1 MKRIFNKVYSSYFCV
16 LNYCSTKSTVTEDMA
31 TDKQVRGFKKAAFT
45 KLISKLNR
53 LMAEDSK
60 DDVKDLLV
68 ELSNA
73 YNAFEEAHN
82 IVCEHN
88 IDFDDFMKD
97 EQYFLDV
104 GKQYTQCLN
113 DIKPWLNGDGL
124 AAAVQPPSCNHNLGK
139 LLTLPKI
146 DIQPYDGDCMLYSS
160 FISVFKHCV
169 ESVLDDDE
177 DRLIHL
183 KRLTTSHAAS
193 AILSCNGSSGY
204 KRALS
209 ILEQRFGNKHL
220 IAHKIKAN
228 LCSPKP
234 ALTALELRNLAD
246 DAANAAYILTEANLY
261 SELDTQHIIS
271 TVIQRV
277 DVSYRL
283 RWRTQAVQYKHDNDN
298 YPKFSVF
305 ISFLNIIAE
314 EVNDPVYGADSD
326 VSYAKP
332 SLAINS
338 SAVNARDT
346 GKSQGDIRG
355 KQSNCLLCHS
365 MHPLYA
371 CSVFKKKSI
380 NQRLAFVA
388 HHKLCCKCFSKRH
401 ATLNCP
407 ADVVCKKCNLNHSTY
422 IHVDDVNKII
432 DVNTVNPLQITTNS
446 ADTTVANSS
455 ADYHE
460 SSSDYT
466 FMPTVSV
473 VINKSYK
480 THALLDS
487 GSSKSFITSDAV
499 KCLGLSGKTVTY
511 RRSTIDTKCMA
522 TSTKVV
528 NFILYSLDGS
538 KSLTMSNVFV
548 VEEVPYTYSSCRD
561 LSAYPHLSNIPISPV
576 HLPAKVDLLIG
587 QDNSEALV
595 PLQVLKGNPGDPF
608 AVLTKFG
615 YSLNGVVPGS
625 SPDCVSL
632 AVVSNFVHISI
643 DAKVDAV
650 KDIADVRVC
659 STLKSLSVSTDC
671 KILDICYGESDLV
684 DGHVDLPIPQEV
696 CHIDNN
702 FPVILSNCYK
712 PLLTSV
718 DKISIMSDCDDTVKT
733 ITCKGLADDIHVDVV
748 QDHDPM
754 SSHAPYYPVLNC
766 SSDAYIF
773 LDYDSRLREYSHND
787 CVFCGPP
794 MNSSLSSEFLYCS
807 SSCYSYD
814 RNALRFLWD
823 VNDSVVPHGLLVHP
837 LSCVFCTCASTC
849 VLHEQSNSI
858 LDVVIHNISLHLSM
872 INDCLLS
879 VSFTGEMSNLDIESE
894 SVLSFYGFDPTKC
907 FVYDPPMSRL
917 ISDITM
923 SLDVDAIVSAH
934 SQFVSKALGISWAMP
949 LKQWLSWL
957 KSFASW
963 INNTY
968 LVLCYTFVFDNG

>member
-1 MKRIFNKVYSSYFCV
+1 MI
-16 LNYCSTKSTVTEDMA
+16 
-31 TDKQVRGFKKAAFT
+31 TDKQVKGFKKAAVS
-45 KLISKLNR
+45 KLVSKLNR
-53 LMAEDSK
+53 LKAEDSK
-60 DDVKDLLV
+60 DDVTAALI
-68 ELSNA
+68 ELKTA
-73 YNAFEEAHN
+73 FTAFEEAHDV
-82 IVCEHN
+82 VCNNN
-88 IDFDDFMKD
+88 IDFDDFMEEEKN
-97 EQYFLDV
+97 FLDV
-104 GKQYTQCLN
+104 EKQYAQCLT
-113 DIKPWLNGDGL
+113 DIKPWITGDGL
-124 AAAVQPPSCNHNLGK
+124 APSAQPSCSHNLGK
-139 LLTLPKI
+139 LLTLPKV
-146 DIQPYDGDCMLYSS
+146 DIQPYDGDCMMYST
-160 FISVFKHCV
+160 FMSVFNRCV
-169 ESVLDDDE
+169 ATVLDDDE
-177 DRLIHL
+177 DRLIHF

-204 KRALS
+204 KKALS

-220 IAHKIKAN
+220 IAYKIKAN
-228 LCSPKP
+228 LCSAKP
-234 ALTALELRNLAD
+234 VITALELRSLAD
-246 DAANAAYILTEANLY
+246 DAANAAYVLSEAGLY

-271 TVIQRV
+271 TVLQRV
-277 DVSYRL
+277 NISYRL
-283 RWRTQAVQYKHDNDN
+283 RWRTQAVQFKAEHDD

-305 ISFLNIIAE
+305 VSFLNIIAE

-332 SLAINS
+332 SMAINS
-338 SAVNARDT
+338 SAANARDT
-346 GKSQGDIRG
+346 GKSQGDICG
-355 KQSNCLLCHS
+355 KQSKCLLCHS

-446 ADTTVANSS
+446 AYTTVANSS
-455 ADYHE
+455 ASDM

-499 KCLGLSGKTVTY
+499 KRLGLSGKTVTY
-511 RRSTIDTKCMA
+511 KRSTIDTPCMT

-548 VEEVPYTYSSCRD
+548 VEEVPYTYSHFRD

-576 HLPAKVDLLIG
+576 HHPAKVDLLIG

-632 AVVSNFVHISI
+632 AVVSNFVHTSI
-643 DAKVDAV
+643 DAKVEV
-650 KDIADVRVC
+650 LSDIADDHVD
-659 STLKSLSVSTDC
+659 STLKSFSASTDREV
-671 KILDICYGESDLV
+671 LDICHGESVIV
-684 DGHVDLPIPQEV
+684 DVPIPREVSHVD
-696 CHIDNN
+696 N
-702 FPVILSNCYK
+702 S
-712 PLLTSV
+712 LLTPAG
-718 DKISIMSDCDDTVKT
+718 KISNLSDYVDDVKA
-733 ITCKGLADDIHVDVV
+733 ITCKGLAEDILVDVIHN
-748 QDHDPM
+748 HDPM
-754 SSHAPYYPVLNC
+754 TCYVPYHPVVKRSGDIYFLSDNSNSSQ
-766 SSDAYIF
+766 
-773 LDYDSRLREYSHND
+773 EYSFDDCLFHMRDSTLDAVFHDASLYLSYAND
-787 CVFCGPP
+787 C
-794 MNSSLSSEFLYCS
+794 
-807 SSCYSYD
+807 
-814 RNALRFLWD
+814 
-823 VNDSVVPHGLLVHP
+823 P
-837 LSCVFCTCASTC
+837 LSV
-849 VLHEQSNSI
+849 
-858 LDVVIHNISLHLSM
+858 M
-872 INDCLLS
+872 
-879 VSFTGEMSNLDIESE
+879 FTDEMSNLVIKSE
-894 SVLSFYGFDPTKC
+894 PMLSNFCGFDPTKC

-917 ISDITM
+917 ISDFNM
-923 SLDVDAIVSAH
+923 SLDTDAILTAH
-934 SQFVSKALGISWAMP
+934 SQLVSKILGISWVMP
-949 LKQWLSWL
+949 LKQWLSWV

-963 INNTY
+963 INNTC
-968 LVLCYTFVFDNG
+968 LVLCNTFVFDNG